1 MALAAGT
8 KLGSYEVLS
17 QIGAGGMG
25 EVYQAHDTKLGRD
38 VAIKVLPE
46 VFAHDPERLSRF
58 QREAKMLA
66 ALNHPNI
73 ATIFGLEHS
82 DGVQYL
88 VMELVSGETLQERVK
103 REGAVPI
110 EEALT
115 IAKQIAEA
123 LEAAHEKGIIHR
135 DLKPANVKVTPEGKV
150 KVLDF
155 GLAKAFAGDATSE
168 DIGNSP
174 TLSMAATM
182 QGVILGTAAYMSPEQ
197 ARGKSVD
204 KRTDIWAFGVVLC
217 ELLTARQIFRGETFS
232 DTIAA
237 ILEREPDWKALPP
250 ATPPKIRD
258 LLQRCLQKDAQ
269 RRLRDLGD
277 ARIEIEEA
285 LASKEAS
292 RRYERTSE
300 ARAAPEAIESD
311 FTACTRPLASI
322 AVLPFVFLSEVE
334 ERKALSLGF
343 ADALITMLGNLED
356 VAVAPTSAILNFA
369 PGANPAQV
377 CRNLE
382 VRYVL
387 LGNVQKLGAQWR
399 VSIQLFDGTTQK
411 TTFSEKYDFKLENVF
426 DVQDE
431 IGRRVVESLQSRFS
445 LAAPHSRCR
454 YSSDPEAY
462 GEFMAGLRDSTSDRR
477 ETMDSAIH
485 NLSNA
490 VECDPGFALA
500 HATLS
505 YMCTNVYFVD
515 PQRAW
520 MEKAEHHCQRAL
532 ALDPALPEGH
542 LARAW
547 ILWSPEKNF
556 QHAAAIAALEQVLA
570 AQPNFER
577 AHNRMSA
584 ICWHIGRMEE
594 ARMAHGLARRS
605 NPRTR
610 TFNLQVIDLY
620 SGDFARAEEA
630 AKIWLGEAPGNV
642 YGRNYSAQCALLN
655 GNLELA
661 GQRLAEGL
669 KQLPDEPMTV
679 SLQGLLH
686 ARRNQTGLALEWVRK
701 ALDSP
706 RSFGHI
712 HHAYHQ
718 IACVYAVLGDTGK
731 AMAWLERTIE
741 TGFPCWSFFRIDPHL
756 ESLREKPEFK
766 RLVGDLEQKYAALKI
781 QIL

>member
-1 MALAAGT
+1 MALLPGAR
-8 KLGSYEVLS
+8 LGSYEVLS

-46 VFAHDPERLSRF
+46 AFAHDPERLSRF

-66 ALNHPNI
+66 SLNHPNI
-73 ATIFGLEHS
+73 ATIHGLEQS
-82 DGVQYL
+82 GYTSYL
-88 VMELVSGETLQERVK
+88 VMELVSGETLAERVK
-103 REGAVPI
+103 AGPIGI
-110 EEALT
+110 EEALK
-115 IAKQIAEA
+115 IAVQIAEA
-123 LEAAHEKGIIHR
+123 LEAAHVKSIIHR
-135 DLKPANVKVTPEGKV
+135 DLKPANVKVTSEGKV

-155 GLAKAFAGDATSE
+155 GLAKAFTGDTSTE
-168 DIGNSP
+168 DIENSP
-174 TLSMAATM
+174 TLSGAATM
-182 QGVILGTAAYMSPEQ
+182 PGVILGTAAYMSPEQ

-204 KRTDIWAFGVVLC
+204 KRTDIWAFGCVLY
-217 ELLTARQIFRGETFS
+217 ELLTARQVFRGETFS
-232 DTIAA
+232 DIIAA
-237 ILEREPDWKALPP
+237 VLEREPDWKALPP
-250 ATPPKIRD
+250 AAPPKIRD
-258 LLQRCLQKDAQ
+258 LVQRCLQKDAQ

-277 ARIEIEEA
+277 ARIEIDEA
-285 LASKEAS
+285 LAG

-300 ARAAPEAIESD
+300 ERAAPEAIESGLAGS
-311 FTACTRPLASI
+311 TKLLASI
-322 AVLPFVFLSEVE
+322 AVLPFVFLSDVE
-334 ERKALSLGF
+334 ERNAFSLGF
-343 ADALITMLGNLED
+343 ADALITMLGSLED
-356 VAVAPTSAILNFA
+356 VVVLPTSAILNCA
-369 PGANPAQV
+369 PGANPGKV
-377 CRNLE
+377 CRDLG
-382 VRYVL
+382 VRYSL
-387 LGNVQKLGAQWR
+387 QGNVQKLGTQWR
-399 VSIQLFDGTTQK
+399 VSMQLFDSATQK
-411 TTFSEKYDFKLENVF
+411 TTFSEKHDFKLENVF

-445 LAAPHSRCR
+445 LAVPHSRGR

-462 GEFMAGLRDSTSDRR
+462 GEFMAGLRDSTSNRR
-477 ETMDSAIH
+477 ETMESAIH
-485 NLSNA
+485 HLSNA
-490 VECDPGFALA
+490 VGCDPGFALA

-515 PQRAW
+515 PQRPW
-520 MEKAEHHCQRAL
+520 MEKAEHHCERAL

-547 ILWSPEKNF
+547 IQWSPEKNF

-594 ARMAHGLARRS
+594 ARRAHGLARRS

-610 TFNLQVIDLY
+610 TFNLQFIDLY

-669 KQLPDEPMTV
+669 KQVPDEPVTV

-718 IACVYAVLGDTGK
+718 IACVYAVLRDTGK

-741 TGFPCWSFFRIDPHL
+741 TGFPCSSFFRIDPHL
-756 ESLREKPEFK
+756 ESLRDKPEFK
-766 RLVGDLEQKYAALKI
+766 RLVGDLEQKYAALKF
-781 QIL
+781 QRL

>member
-1 MALAAGT
+1 MPLAPGT
-8 KLGSYEVLS
+8 KLGPYEIAS
-17 QIGAGGMG
+17 AIGAGGMG

-38 VAIKVLPE
+38 AAIKVMPE
-46 VFAHDPERLSRF
+46 VFAHDADRLSRF

-73 ATIFGLEHS
+73 ATIYGLEQS
-82 DGVQYL
+82 GGTSYL
-88 VMELVSGETLQERVK
+88 VMELVPGETLAQRVK
-103 REGAVPI
+103 RDGAVPI
-110 EEALT
+110 EEALG

-155 GLAKAFAGDATSE
+155 GLAKVSSDDVTNE

-174 TLSMAATM
+174 TLSGAATL

-204 KRTDIWAFGVVLC
+204 KRTDIWAFGCVLY
-217 ELLTARQIFRGETFS
+217 ELLTARQVFRGETFT
-232 DTIAA
+232 DIIAA
-237 ILEREPDWKALPP
+237 VLEREPDWKALPP
-250 ATPPKIRD
+250 AIPPKIRD

-300 ARAAPEAIESD
+300 AGASPEAIESGL
-311 FTACTRPLASI
+311 TASTRPLALI

-445 LAAPHSRCR
+445 LAAPHSRGR

-462 GEFMAGLRDSTSDRR
+462 GEFMAGLRDSNSDRR
-477 ETMDSAIH
+477 ETMESAIH
-485 NLSNA
+485 HLSNA

-505 YMCTNVYFVD
+505 YMCTSVYFVD

-520 MEKAEHHCQRAL
+520 MEMAENHCERAL

-594 ARMAHGLARRS
+594 ARQAHALARRS
-605 NPRTR
+605 NPKTR
-610 TFNLQVIDLY
+610 TFNLEFIDLY

-669 KQLPDEPMTV
+669 KQVPDEPVTV

-701 ALDSP
+701 VLDSP

-756 ESLREKPEFK
+756 ESLRDKPEFK

-781 QIL
+781 QRL

>member
-1 MALAAGT
+1 MAIPTGT
-8 KLGSYEVLS
+8 KFGSYEIVA

-25 EVYQAHDTKLGRD
+25 EVYQAHDIKLCRD

-46 VFAHDPERLSRF
+46 AFAQDPERLSRF

-73 ATIFGLEHS
+73 ATIHGLEQS
-82 DGVQYL
+82 GGTSYL
-88 VMELVSGETLQERVK
+88 VMELVSGETLAERVK
-103 REGAVPI
+103 AGPLGI
-110 EEALT
+110 EEALK
-115 IAKQIAEA
+115 IAVQIADA
-123 LEAAHEKGIIHR
+123 LEAAHEKSIIHR
-135 DLKPANVKVTPEGKV
+135 DLKPANVKVTSEGRV

-155 GLAKAFAGDATSE
+155 GLAKAFTGDTSPE
-168 DIGNSP
+168 DIGNSH
-174 TLSMAATM
+174 TLSGAATM

-197 ARGKSVD
+197 ARGKPVD
-204 KRTDIWAFGVVLC
+204 KRTDIWAFGVVLY
-217 ELLTARQIFRGETFS
+217 ELLTARHIFRGETFS

-250 ATPPKIRD
+250 ATPPRIRD

-300 ARAAPEAIESD
+300 ARASPEAIESD

-356 VAVAPTSAILNFA
+356 VAVAPTSAILDFA

-399 VSIQLFDGTTQK
+399 VSIQVFDGTTQK
-411 TTFSEKYDFKLENVF
+411 TTFSEKYDFKLENMF

-431 IGRRVVESLQSRFS
+431 IGHRVVELLQSRFS
-445 LAAPHSRCR
+445 LAASHSRGR

-485 NLSNA
+485 HLSIA

-505 YMCTNVYFVD
+505 YMCTSVYFVD
-515 PQRAW
+515 PHRAW
-520 MEKAEHHCQRAL
+520 MEKAEHHCERAL

-547 ILWSPEKNF
+547 ILWSPEMNF

-594 ARMAHGLARRS
+594 ARMAHELARRS

-610 TFNLQVIDLY
+610 TFNLQFIDLY

-669 KQLPDEPMTV
+669 KQLPDDPMTV

-686 ARRNQTGLALEWVRK
+686 ARRNQTGLALESVRK

-718 IACVYAVLGDTGK
+718 IACIYSVLGDTGK
-731 AMAWLERTIE
+731 AMAWLERTID

-766 RLVGDLEQKYAALKI
+766 RLVGDLEQKYAALEI
-781 QIL
+781 QRL